1 MTPELA
7 LNAAKSVK
15 KHSMPNARRSA
26 LIAVA
31 ISSMLLPVLAITS
44 AVAQLREAALG
55 VWADEDGE
63 AWIDIALCQDK
74 LCGRIV
80 WLKKPLDENGQP
92 HLDKNNPDPALQSR
106 PILGLMI
113 MADLQPN
120 PERTYLEGQ
129 VYNSRNGKVYDVY
142 LTPKG
147 QTMDVEGCLVKYI
160 CLTQTWTRVK

>member
-1 MTPELA
+1 MTLELPP
-7 LNAAKSVK
+7 NAENSVRT
-15 KHSMPNARRSA
+15 HWMPNAHRRA
-26 LIAVA
+26 LLAVA
-31 ISSMLLPVLAITS
+31 ISSMLLPGLAITS
-44 AVAQLREAALG
+44 AFAQLREAAFG

-63 AWIDIALCQDK
+63 AWIEIALCQDK

-80 WLKKPLDENGQP
+80 WLKEPLDENGQP
-92 HLDKNNPDPALQSR
+92 HVDKNNPDPALQSR

-113 MADLQPN
+113 MTGLQPN
-120 PERTYLEGQ
+120 PERTHLEGQ

-147 QTMDVEGCLVKYI
+147 QTMHVTGCLIKYI